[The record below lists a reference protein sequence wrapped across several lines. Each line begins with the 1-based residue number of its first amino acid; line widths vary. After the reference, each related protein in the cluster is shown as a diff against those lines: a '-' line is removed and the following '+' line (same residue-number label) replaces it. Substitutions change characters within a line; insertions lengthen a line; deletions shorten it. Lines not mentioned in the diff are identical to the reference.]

1 MNNRIATSQRR
12 QMRALAVQG
21 IFATDCH
28 AQLRGLLQRH
38 LGPAHAV
45 LLAEPQHDATTGT
58 IDWYTPLAGKAIPCQ
73 DLPPEESR
81 KLASRAV
88 SMAVDIEALARRL
101 RDRQQDAHAL
111 SGGLLELCCL
121 HHDVSDLYS
130 VGGQPVL
137 INWGFAP
144 GGAGAE
150 PQDLT
155 RLGGMA
161 APAPAAVPPAVTPPP
176 LPPSSRT
183 GCAGW
188 LLPFLLLLLLL
199 WLLLSALGWL
209 PFWWPAS
216 CVPQPDKAA
225 LQAEADR
232 TLRLDDELQALLR
245 QLREKAALCRPAPP
259 PVPEPAP
266 EPEPEPPMKKPEA
279 DVVEPFFGE
288 SPVEPEPE
296 PAPQPKPEPKPEP
309 RPEPKAEPRPAPQPK
324 PRKGEEMQI
333 PKDAAK
339 KKDLSFLE
347 GCWVSE
353 TGLFSHPANKPVIAE
368 YCFDKNGRGR
378 RFVREEGGRVCS
390 GPSQARFNNGRLQFD
405 AGPATC
411 PRGSRFVPQRVE
423 CQGSQD
429 STQCRGQEQD
439 GKRSTWKARFRRK

>member
-28 AQLRGLLQRH
+28 AQLHELLLRH
-38 LGPAHAV
+38 LGPAHAS
-45 LLAEPQHDATTGT
+45 LLAEPQHDAATGS
-58 IDWYTPLAGKAIPCQ
+58 IDWYADCPGTAVRCR
-73 DLPPEESR
+73 DLPPDEAAAVKARAAS
-81 KLASRAV
+81 LAA
-88 SMAVDIEALARRL
+88 DIGSLARRL
-101 RDRQQDAHAL
+101 ADRQQDAHAL
-111 SGGLLELCCL
+111 SGGLLALTCL
-121 HHDVSDLYS
+121 HHDADDLYA
-130 VGGQPVL
+130 VNGQPVL

-150 PQDLT
+150 PQDLA
-155 RLGGMA
+155 RLGTT
-161 APAPAAVPPAVTPPP
+161 APAPAVVPVTPAPP
-176 LPPSSRT
+176 LPPQRA

-188 LLPFLLLLLLL
+188 LLPLLLLLLLL

-209 PFWWPAS
+209 PLWLPAS
-216 CVPQPDKAA
+216 CVPQPDRSA
-225 LQAEADR
+225 LQAEQERAG
-232 TLRLDDELQALLR
+232 RLENELDSLLR
-245 QLREKAALCRPAPP
+245 QLREKAELCRPAPP
-259 PVPEPAP
+259 PAPDPAPAP
-266 EPEPEPPMKKPEA
+266 EPPAEQPRA

-288 SPVEPEPE
+288 TPVEPDPV
-296 PAPQPKPEPKPEP
+296 PAPKPQPAPAPSVQQPKPAPKP
-309 RPEPKAEPRPAPQPK
+309 APRPA

-333 PKDAAK
+333 PKDAAQ

-390 GPSQARFNNGRLQFD
+390 GPSQARFTNGQLQFD

-411 PRGSRFVPQRVE
+411 PRGGRFVPQRVD
-423 CQGSQD
+423 CRGSQD
-429 STQCRGQEQD
+429 RTQCRGQELD
-439 GKRSTWKARFRRK
+439 GKKSTWKARFRRK